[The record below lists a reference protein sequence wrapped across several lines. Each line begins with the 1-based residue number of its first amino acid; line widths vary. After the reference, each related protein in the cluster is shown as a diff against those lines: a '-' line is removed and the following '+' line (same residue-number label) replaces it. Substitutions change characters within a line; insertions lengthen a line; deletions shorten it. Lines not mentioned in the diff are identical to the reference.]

1 MTRGL
6 PTQLEGVRV
15 TQAKKPLSRTQ
26 KAWLRFRRQWI
37 LQVFA
42 LSGIFF
48 LFVFSYIPMFGLS
61 IAFRHFRVQYGL
73 MGFFNAP
80 LVGFRWFQ
88 EFFNDIVFW
97 EVIRNTVVLS
107 VLRLIFIFPLPIL
120 FAIALNELRRIKFKR
135 VVQTVSYLP
144 HFISWVVVSGMI
156 FSFFNIHTG
165 LVNRL
170 LLQWGW
176 IDSPMNILSSAQAF
190 WPMVIVADIWKGLGW
205 SAIIFLAAIAGV
217 DQELYEAAVVD
228 GAGRLRRIWHIT
240 LPYMKGT
247 VVILLILNIGG
258 LMHGNFEQ
266 SWLLGNSANIS
277 RSEIIPTYVMRVGLS
292 QMRFS
297 FATAIGLFQSVIA
310 LFLVLG
316 SNFAARKISGTSLI

>member
-1 MTRGL
+1 MTK
-6 PTQLEGVRV
+6 EV
-15 TQAKKPLSRTQ
+15 TNQNKGFQASDATKPLTRTQ
-26 KAWLRFRRQWI
+26 KAWLNYKRQWI

-42 LSGIFF
+42 LMGVFF

-61 IAFRHFRVQYGL
+61 IAFKHYRVQYGL
-73 MGFFNAP
+73 MGFFTAP
-80 LVGFRWFQ
+80 NVGFRWFL

-120 FAIALNELRRIKFKR
+120 FAIVLNELRQVKFKR
-135 VVQTVSYLP
+135 FVQTVSYLP

-156 FSFFNIHTG
+156 FSFFNTNTG

-170 LLQWGW
+170 FLQWGW

-190 WPMVIVADIWKGLGW
+190 WPMVIIADIWKGLGW

-228 GAGRLRRIWHIT
+228 GAGRIRRIWHIT

-310 LFLVLG
+310 LFLVLV